1 MSPELRPDPIRHDDA
16 PVKVPRHVDHEI
28 KDLVHPIVLRRAVLW
43 RTGLA
48 VVALAVVG
56 VAAWYAFLRP
66 PTGEALLADAVEA
79 AGGMAP
85 WNAIDG
91 GTFTRVHTVFDE
103 DEQPARVIT
112 ERHAFRH
119 GEDGGIV
126 METTKGSDI
135 ARIGRSNDGYWA
147 TLNGEPVAPEPLA
160 RDMEMMCESDL
171 CTPTCSMELAFYRF
185 SMPFKL
191 TDPGVI
197 PTYGGSATLA
207 GRPVSL
213 LHIGF
218 EDGVGGDRWTLYV
231 DDETKLIR
239 KIDYYENADLDAVDT
254 PPTEIYWSDHRA
266 EDGLVLAHRQ
276 TYYRSNGTK
285 LEEYV
290 IQDVDLTSPVSDA
303 VFGRSAEGL
312 ALAAP

>member
-1 MSPELRPDPIRHDDA
+1 MSTELRPDPTRPEDA
-16 PVKVPRHVDHEI
+16 PVKVPRRVGHEI
-28 KDLVHPIVLRRAVLW
+28 KDLVDPIVLRRTMLW
-43 RTGLA
+43 RVGLA

-56 VAAWYAFLRP
+56 VIAWAAFLRP

-85 WNAIDG
+85 WHAVDG

-103 DEQPARVIT
+103 DEQPVRVVT
-112 ERHAFRH
+112 ERHAFRY
-119 GEDGGIV
+119 GDDGGIV
-126 METTKGSDI
+126 METSGGGDV
-135 ARIGRSNDGYWA
+135 ARIGRSNSGYWA
-147 TLNGEPVAPEPLA
+147 TLNGELVAPGPLA
-160 RDMEMMCESDL
+160 QDMDMMCESDL

-191 TDPGVI
+191 TDPGVV

-213 LHIGF
+213 LNIGF
-218 EDGVGGDRWTLYV
+218 EEGVGGDRWTLYV

-239 KIDYYENADLDAVDT
+239 KIDYYENADLEAVDT
-254 PPTEIYWSDHRA
+254 PPTEIYWSDHRP
-266 EDGLVLAHRQ
+266 EDGLVLSHRQ

-290 IQDVDLTSPVSDA
+290 ISDVDLTSPVSEA
-303 VFGRSAEGL
+303 VFEHPTGDL
-312 ALAAP
+312 ALAVQ